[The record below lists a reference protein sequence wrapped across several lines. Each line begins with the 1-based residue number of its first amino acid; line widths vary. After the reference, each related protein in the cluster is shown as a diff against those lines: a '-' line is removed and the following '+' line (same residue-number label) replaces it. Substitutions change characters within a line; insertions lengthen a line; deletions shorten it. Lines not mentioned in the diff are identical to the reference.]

1 MCDGIALEL
10 DGIDLGDKRL
20 NERSRIII
28 ETLGANPEASCNSA
42 IDGWSDTL
50 AAYRFFDNKSVQP
63 EAILNPHVEATK
75 RRMQEHPVV
84 LIAQDTTELDY
95 SDHPPQDARCLNTE
109 DRLGLYDHT
118 HLALTPN
125 GLSLG
130 VVGVEYFDRD
140 EEGLGQ
146 SKERSKLP
154 IEEKES
160 LRWLTGYRLACELA
174 RDCPETQIVS
184 VADREADLYD
194 IFMESEKQAKEHARF
209 ADFIIRARIKR
220 SLPQRDP
227 DAGPHAYKKV
237 RDEVSQ
243 SELRTTQTIDLPR
256 TPKRAAR
263 RATLEVR
270 AIRVTVK
277 PPHDQSSLPTV
288 TYNVV
293 LVEEVD
299 GPGDGTDVS
308 WLLITSLPTDT
319 LGEIQPVIDYYVAR
333 WTIEQMF
340 QKVTEVFNLR
350 TLIGSTPQATV
361 FQASFCLLLY
371 NMSQVIRAYIA
382 EGQES
387 EVKEIS
393 IENLFYD
400 VQRQLIA
407 WNEVLSVEA
416 TVRLLSTTW
425 TAAQVANCLRRLL
438 HGQCR
443 SVGARRH
450 PTRIVHFR
458 RIWTISK
465 VATILFT
472 DLFNKPVTGHSKHVH
487 SSWVACHSWPGIPG
501 CIQYVSDTP

>member
-1 MCDGIALEL
+1 MCDGIASEL

-20 NERSRIII
+20 NERSQVII
-28 ETLGANPEASCNSA
+28 EALGANPEASCNSA

-75 RRMQEHPVV
+75 RRMQEHSVV

-130 VVGVEYFDRD
+130 VVGVEYFDRE

-174 RDCPETQIVS
+174 RDCLETQVVS

-194 IFMESEKQAKEHARF
+194 IFMESEQQADEYAQS
-209 ADFIIRARIKR
+209 ADFIIRAKIKR

-237 RDEVSQ
+237 RDEVSR

-263 RATLEVR
+263 TATLEVR
-270 AIRVTVK
+270 AIGVTVK
-277 PPHDQSSLPTV
+277 PPHERSYLPTV
-288 TYNVV
+288 SYNVV

-308 WLLITSLPTDT
+308 WLLITSLPIDT
-319 LGEIQPVIDYYVAR
+319 LDEIQLVIDYYVAR
-333 WTIEQMF
+333 WTIEVFFRVFKTGCQVEQIQLETLARLKNCLAFYKIIAWRIMYLTHLNRECPTLPCDAVF
-340 QKVTEVFNLR
+340 DDSEWKSVWRVVTKTALP
-350 TLIGSTPQATV
+350 STPPSLSDFMA
-361 FQASFCLLLY
+361 LLTQLGGY
-371 NMSQVIRAYIA
+371 NNRRTESPPGPKPVWTGIR
-382 EGQES
+382 
-387 EVKEIS
+387 
-393 IENLFYD
+393 
-400 VQRQLIA
+400 RM
-407 WNEVLSVEA
+407 
-416 TVRLLSTTW
+416 
-425 TAAQVANCLRRLL
+425 
-438 HGQCR
+438 
-443 SVGARRH
+443 
-450 PTRIVHFR
+450 
-458 RIWTISK
+458 
-465 VATILFT
+465 T
-472 DLFNKPVTGHSKHVH
+472 DLATAWTTFGPEPQNTRV
-487 SSWVACHSWPGIPG
+487 
-501 CIQYVSDTP
+501 